1 MASVKKTVGN
11 IGALWKKA
19 KQEAKSSGFGEAI
32 PVEPGKYNMQFV
44 KGTIGDFGGKRQAM
58 LKFCVVG
65 DSDEKGSICTT
76 WLSLEEDRIVWL
88 VRTLAAMGFDTD
100 SLDES
105 ATEDDLQNVFDG
117 LVENNVV
124 CACKVREKDG
134 YTNLYIN
141 NVVDIDTDDLVDPA
155 EVLKGGSSGG
165 DSKDNEKSEDDGE
178 TEEKSN
184 SDDDTIEIEAGDR
197 VRWRDGKKQVEG
209 EIVAFDKDDN
219 AVIRPDGTK
228 KTVTKALDE
237 IEKIEAEETE
247 KADDGDDGDR
257 VAEVGD
263 VVIFEFKGK
272 DKSGVVEKLKGDKA
286 FVKVKGEPKPV
297 EVDVEDL
304 KFATD

>member
-105 ATEDDLQNVFDG
+105 ATEDDLQNVLDG
-117 LVENNVV
+117 LVEANTV

-165 DSKDNEKSEDDGE
+165 SSKD
-178 TEEKSN
+178 EEKSDEADEK
-184 SDDDTIEIEAGDR
+184 SDEADDDTIEIEAGDR

-247 KADDGDDGDR
+247 KADGSGDNDGDR

-272 DKSGVVEKLKGDKA
+272 DKSGVIEKLKGDKA
-286 FVKVKGEPKPV
+286 FVKVKGEPKSV